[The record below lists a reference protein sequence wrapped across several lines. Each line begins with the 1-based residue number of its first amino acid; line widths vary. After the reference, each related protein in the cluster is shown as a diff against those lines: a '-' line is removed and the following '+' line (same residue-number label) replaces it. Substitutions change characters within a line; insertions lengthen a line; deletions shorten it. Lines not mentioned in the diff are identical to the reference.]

1 MRSKIVSDSFFL
13 QDTVIDAGKF
23 DGSLGIICALSALK
37 VLNRTNGMERLKRPI
52 EVSYFQST

>member
-1 MRSKIVSDSFFL
+1 MRSNTISYSVFF

-37 VLNRTNGMERLKRPI
+37 VLNRTNGMGRLKRPI
-52 EVSYFQST
+52 EVSYFRLT